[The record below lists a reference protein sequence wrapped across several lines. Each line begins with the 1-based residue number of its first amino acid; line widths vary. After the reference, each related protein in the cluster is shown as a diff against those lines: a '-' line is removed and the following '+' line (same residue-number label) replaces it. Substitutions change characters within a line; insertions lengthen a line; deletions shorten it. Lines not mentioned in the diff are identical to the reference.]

1 MFEIKKWSLILIV
14 VITISGC
21 SNYSKIV
28 KGTDYTKKY
37 ELALQLYN
45 KKDYNRAFPLLEELV
60 SVYRGTV
67 NAEDIYYYYSYC
79 NYYMDDL
86 ISAEYHF
93 SQFVKTYPG
102 SVRAEEVAF
111 MNAYCYY
118 LGSPNYTLDQSNS
131 IRAIEEMQLF
141 VNQYPSSTRVAECN
155 DLIDQLRLKLEY
167 KSVDTGKLF
176 FKTMDYKAAIV
187 SFKNTVKDFPNT
199 IYKEELMFLTVKA
212 SYLLAE
218 NSIDSKK
225 FERYKNTVDAYY
237 SFIDKF
243 ASGKYARDAESI
255 FIKANEQFNI
265 LKPKS

>member
-1 MFEIKKWSLILIV
+1 MNMIRKWGFILIV
-14 VITISGC
+14 LLSITSC

-45 KKDYNRAFPLLEELV
+45 KKDYNRAYPLLEELV

-86 ISAEYHF
+86 ISAGYHF

-102 SVRAEEVAF
+102 SLRAEEVAF

-118 LGSPNYTLDQSNS
+118 LGSPNYTLDQTNS
-131 IRAIEEMQLF
+131 IKAIEEMQLF
-141 VNQYPSSTRVAECN
+141 INQYPNSTRIAECN
-155 DLIDQLRLKLEY
+155 DLIDQLRLKLEN
-167 KSVDTGKLF
+167 KSVDIGKLF
-176 FKTMDYKAAIV
+176 YKTMDYKAAIV
-187 SFKNTVKDFPNT
+187 SFKNTLKDFPNT
-199 IYKEELMFLTVKA
+199 VYKEEIMFLTIKA
-212 SYLLAE
+212 SFLLAE

-243 ASGKYARDAESI
+243 ATGKYAREAESI
-255 FIKANEQFNI
+255 FVKANEQFNI